1 MKDKILFLY
10 LKTGGGHLA
19 PARAVAEWIAEN
31 EPNRAEV
38 KLCDGFESAPIFLKR
53 IVEDGYR
60 KSQASFKWVFELL
73 YLINKLKPF
82 AWLSSLLVGAFVSR
96 SLRKLIETEKPT
108 KIVVFHFFLIKPI
121 HSIVRRKGLT
131 IPILTVVTD
140 PFTAHPIWFLE
151 RNQQFV
157 VFSQNLKNYLVS
169 SKRITPESISV
180 FPFIISQRFDQQIS
194 SERLEQVYQCLNVE
208 SGSEI
213 ILLLG
218 GADGIPKGEKLLQNL
233 AKANFNSYVVLVC
246 GRNEQL
252 YAKAQRIKQEL
263 YFERLRILGY
273 VDYVR
278 ELLYISEV
286 VVTKCGA
293 STFMEVLYSKKIP
306 LVNSFIWEQEKGN
319 VDFVCDNNL
328 GLYEPSPKKL
338 IQLVGRIIEKR
349 PLGQWFKSN
358 IERLSIENGTPMVS
372 TFILNKL

>member
-38 KLCDGFESAPIFLKR
+38 KLCDGFEGAPIFLKR
-53 IVEDGYR
+53 VVEDGYR

-194 SERLEQVYQCLNVE
+194 SERLEQVYQSLNVE

-218 GADGIPKGEKLLQNL
+218 GADGIPKGEKLLRNL

-263 YFERLRILGY
+263 NFERLRILGY

-319 VDFVCDNNL
+319 VDYVCDNNL
-328 GLYEPSPKKL
+328 GLYEPSPEKL
-338 IQLVGRIIEKR
+338 IHIIGRIVEER
-349 PLGQWFKSN
+349 PLGRWLKYN
-358 IERLSIENGTPMVS
+358 VERLNIENGTPMVS
-372 TFILNKL
+372 SFILNKM

>member
-1 MKDKILFLY
+1 M
-10 LKTGGGHLA
+10 A

-38 KLCDGFESAPIFLKR
+38 KLCDGFEGAPIFLKR
-53 IVEDGYR
+53 VVEDGYR

-194 SERLEQVYQCLNVE
+194 SERLEQVYQSLNVE

-218 GADGIPKGEKLLQNL
+218 GADGIPKGEKLLRNL

-263 YFERLRILGY
+263 NFERLRILGY

-319 VDFVCDNNL
+319 VDYVCDNNL
-328 GLYEPSPKKL
+328 GLYEPSPEKL
-338 IQLVGRIIEKR
+338 IHIIGRIVEER
-349 PLGQWFKSN
+349 PLGRWLKYN
-358 IERLSIENGTPMVS
+358 VERLNIENGTPMVS
-372 TFILNKL
+372 SFILNKM

>member
-1 MKDKILFLY
+1 M
-10 LKTGGGHLA
+10 A
-19 PARAVAEWIAEN
+19 PARAVAEWITEN

-38 KLCDGFESAPIFLKR
+38 KLCDGFEGAPIFLKR

-60 KSQASFKWVFELL
+60 KSQASFKWFFELL
-73 YLINKLKPF
+73 YLVNKLKPL
-82 AWLSSLLVGAFVSR
+82 AWLSSFLVEIFVAQ
-96 SLRKLIETEKPT
+96 SLKRLIESEKPT
-108 KIVVFHFFLIKPI
+108 KIVIFHFFLVKPI
-121 HSIVRRKGLT
+121 HAILRRKGLS
-131 IPILTVVTD
+131 IPVLTVVTD

-151 RNQQFV
+151 RNQQFI
-157 VFSQNLKNYLVS
+157 VFSENLKSYLVS
-169 SKRITPESISV
+169 SKNITADSISV
-180 FPFIISQRFDQQIS
+180 FPFIVSQRFDQQVS
-194 SERLEQVYQCLNVE
+194 SEKLEQVRDSLNI
-208 SGSEI
+208 GNQSEI

-218 GADGIPKGEKLLQNL
+218 GADGIPKGEKLLRNL
-233 AKANFNSYVVLVC
+233 AKANFNADVVLVC
-246 GRNEQL
+246 GRNKQL
-252 YAKAQRIKQEL
+252 FAKAHKIKKEL
-263 YFERLRILGY
+263 GFDRLRILGF

-278 ELLYISEV
+278 ELLCISEV
-286 VVTKCGA
+286 VITKCGA

-372 TFILNKL
+372 TYILHKM